1 MIIRNETSADIDPI
15 YQLTKAAFEGRPYAA
30 GDEQDVVNRLRTKDA
45 LTLSLVLEIEARV
58 VGHIAFSPAMNS
70 DDSGPWMALGP
81 VSILPIHQRQGL
93 GSELITEGL
102 RIIEGE
108 GAVGCIL
115 TGNPEYYSR
124 FGFEPAPEY
133 SPVSEP
139 SEYFQIKRFSS
150 LVPQGHFSFDPAF
163 YGE

>member
-1 MIIRNETSADIDPI
+1 MIIRNELSGDIDPI

-30 GDEQDVVNRLRTKDA
+30 GDEQDVVNRLRTIGT
-45 LTLSLVLEIEARV
+45 LTLSLVLEIEAQV

-70 DDSGPWMALGP
+70 DGSGPWMALGP
-81 VSILPIHQRQGL
+81 VSILPSHQCQGL
-93 GSELITEGL
+93 GSELIMEGL
-102 RIIEGE
+102 KIIEGQ
-108 GAVGCIL
+108 GTAGCIL
-115 TGNPEYYSR
+115 TGNPQYYSR
-124 FGFEPAPEY
+124 FGFEPAPEN

-150 LVPQGHFSFDPAF
+150 LVPQGRFSFDPAF